1 MPGTLKPHAR
11 DLDSSLGDEGYSAD
25 RIAGHSAN
33 RRGSQAPLS
42 EQDAQG
48 LKGSGLEK
56 VITVVP
62 CYCHLNELILYNL
75 CSRVISRNGSTHCV
89 LGYY

>member
-1 MPGTLKPHAR
+1 MPGTLKPRAR

-33 RRGSQAPLS
+33 RKDSQAPLS

-48 LKGSGLEK
+48 GTKGVGVRKRHHSQSCHANISL
-56 VITVVP
+56 IT
-62 CYCHLNELILYNL
+62 LAMA
-75 CSRVISRNGSTHCV
+75 SNGSIYMYT
-89 LGYY
+89 